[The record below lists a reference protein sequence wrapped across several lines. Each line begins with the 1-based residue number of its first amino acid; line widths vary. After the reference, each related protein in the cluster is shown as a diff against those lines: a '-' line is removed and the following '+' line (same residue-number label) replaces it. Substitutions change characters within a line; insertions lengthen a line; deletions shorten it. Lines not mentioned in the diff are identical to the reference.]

1 MVIPMAKSKIAI
13 TLDGRLLDR
22 LDRLVA
28 KEAFGSRSHAIQV
41 AVEEKL
47 ERLERSRLARECSKL
62 DRGFKRASARRATS
76 GPNTERRDSVGRP
89 QPHSWARAGR
99 PAACAGG

>member
-1 MVIPMAKSKIAI
+1 MAKSKVAI

-62 DRGFKRASARRATS
+62 DRVFEKALAEEGLGAE
-76 GPNTERRDSVGRP
+76 GDEWPEY
-89 QPHSWARAGR
+89 
-99 PAACAGG
+99 

>member
-1 MVIPMAKSKIAI
+1 MAKSKIAI

-22 LDRLVA
+22 LDRLVS

-47 ERLERSRLARECSKL
+47 ERMERGRLARECSKL
-62 DRGFKRASARRATS
+62 DRVFEKALAEEGLGAE
-76 GPNTERRDSVGRP
+76 GDEWPEY
-89 QPHSWARAGR
+89 
-99 PAACAGG
+99 

>member
-1 MVIPMAKSKIAI
+1 MAKSKIAI

-62 DRGFKRASARRATS
+62 DRVFEKALAEEGLGAE
-76 GPNTERRDSVGRP
+76 GDEWPEY
-89 QPHSWARAGR
+89 
-99 PAACAGG
+99 

>member
-62 DRGFKRASARRATS
+62 DRGFEKALAEEGLGAE
-76 GPNTERRDSVGRP
+76 GDEWPEY
-89 QPHSWARAGR
+89 
-99 PAACAGG
+99 